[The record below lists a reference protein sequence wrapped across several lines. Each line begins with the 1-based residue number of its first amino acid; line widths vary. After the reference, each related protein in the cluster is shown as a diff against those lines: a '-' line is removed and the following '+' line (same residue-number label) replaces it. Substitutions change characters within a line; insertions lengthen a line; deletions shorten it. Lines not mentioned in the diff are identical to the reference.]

1 MRLLHCLNSPKIGGI
16 ERLVINL
23 AIEQK
28 SKGIDVTIMLDNK
41 DGQYH
46 DDIIENNI
54 NLVMSNVE
62 GGFVINPFKHKSLKR
77 LFKKFDIIHFHHYS
91 LIKSLAGLSSNT
103 VYTIHGLSKGIRKE
117 NKIKYHIR
125 ETTKK
130 FFLNRVDYFIANSK
144 YTLRMAK
151 KHYGLDAVKS
161 QFILNGI
168 NIKSED
174 KLNLK
179 RTKIGL
185 TVGLVSRFVSR
196 KRIDRLIMAFKYF
209 IESGGLGEL
218 VLVGDGDTF
227 DYVNELITSE
237 GLNHSTKLYG
247 YKSNVTEFYEKFD
260 VCVFPSEKEPFGLVA
275 VEAYL
280 SGKPVIVFSDSGGLK
295 EIIEPI
301 EPENIV
307 EDEKALANRLLYYSD
322 NKHLIFEKADERVSY
337 AQNNFSIKRM
347 ANEYSDVYKLILK

>member
-1 MRLLHCLNSPKIGGI
+1 MKLLHCLNSPKIGGI
-16 ERLVINL
+16 ERLVIDL
-23 AIEQK
+23 AKEQK
-28 SKGIDVTIMLDNK
+28 SNGIDVTIMLDTK
-41 DGQYH
+41 DGQYYN
-46 DDIIENNI
+46 DIIENKI
-54 NLVMSNVE
+54 NVVMSNVT
-62 GGFVINPFKHKSLKR
+62 GGFVINPFKLQSLKR
-77 LFKKFDIIHFHHYS
+77 VFKCFDIIHFHHYS

-117 NKIKYHIR
+117 NKIKYYLR
-125 ETTKK
+125 EATKK

-144 YTLRMAK
+144 YTLLMAK
-151 KHYGLDAVKS
+151 KHYGLDTVTS
-161 QFILNGI
+161 HFILNGI
-168 NIKSED
+168 NIESNE

-179 RTKIGL
+179 SANIGL
-185 TVGLVSRFVSR
+185 TVGLVSRFVRR
-196 KRIDRLIMAFKYF
+196 KRIDRLIIAFKYF
-209 IESGGLGEL
+209 VESGGSGEL

-227 DYVNELITSE
+227 EYVNKLITSE
-237 GLNHSTKLYG
+237 GLNNRVKLLG

-295 EIIEPI
+295 EIIEQI

-307 EDEKALANRLLYYSD
+307 DDERALANRLLHYSD

-337 AQNNFSIKRM
+337 AKNNFSIQRM
-347 ANEYSDVYKLILK
+347 ANEYSDVYKSILK